1 VRPRGLRPTFVRT
14 DFGRQSS
21 AAAVLHDYYRFL
33 RGARGL
39 APSKALAN
47 IGQDKLWRHKLPTY
61 SAFLQ
66 FASHSFRFGVRR
78 DIFSYMAG
86 PGIHQ
91 FQNLSMQQVLAPQ
104 LQQSLQILQAPT
116 LELRNIVQQEL
127 QTNPVL
133 EEEVGTFESEERAK
147 DDREFQ
153 EEFER
158 LAKLDEEWRD
168 YMAQNVSYSSR
179 NPEDEERRQ
188 FFFDS
193 IASQET
199 LQQHLLE
206 QLNTA
211 EVPEAQRE
219 AAELIIG
226 NIDELGF
233 LQSSLEEISQ
243 NTKHTLEELQQTLDL
258 VQTFHPVG
266 VGARDLRD
274 CLLIQLRR
282 LGKQGSLEYQI
293 VSEFLEDLGRRRFPE
308 VARRL
313 GVPVEQ
319 VQKAA
324 NFISTLDPKPGQIFS
339 PDPNSYVLPDVSVD
353 KIGDDFFVT
362 LNGDQIPHLRISKTY
377 KELMT
382 QGSNGS
388 DVRDYIREKIRSGK
402 FLIKSIHQRQ
412 QTILNIANEIVKR
425 QREFLES
432 GTAFLKPMT
441 MVQIAEAVGV
451 HETTVSRAISGKYMA
466 TPQGVF
472 EMKYFF
478 TPGYQ
483 TTDGAALS
491 NTSVKEAIADLVR
504 GEQPRNPLSDK
515 EIVEILSDRGIP
527 IARRTVAKYRAE
539 LNILPSNLRKQY

>member
-1 VRPRGLRPTFVRT
+1 
-14 DFGRQSS
+14 
-21 AAAVLHDYYRFL
+21 
-33 RGARGL
+33 
-39 APSKALAN
+39 
-47 IGQDKLWRHKLPTY
+47 
-61 SAFLQ
+61 
-66 FASHSFRFGVRR
+66 
-78 DIFSYMAG
+78 MAG

-91 FQNLSMQQVLAPQ
+91 FQNLTMQQVLAPQ
-104 LQQSLQILQAPT
+104 LQQSLHILQAAA
-116 LELRNIVQQEL
+116 LELQNIVQQEL

-133 EEEVGTFESEERAK
+133 EEETGTLETEEGSK
-147 DDREFQ
+147 DDGEFQ

-193 IASQET
+193 IASHET
-199 LQQHLLE
+199 LQRHLWE

-211 EVPEAQRE
+211 DVSRSQRE

-226 NIDELGF
+226 NMDDLGF
-233 LQSSLEEISQ
+233 LQASLEEISQ
-243 NTKHTLEELQQTLDL
+243 NAGHPLGELEEMLSLI
-258 VQTFHPVG
+258 QTFHPVG
-266 VGARDLRD
+266 VGSRDLRE

-282 LGKQGSLEYQI
+282 LGKEHSLEYQI
-293 VSEFLEDLGRRRFPE
+293 VDEHLEDLGRKRLPE
-308 VARRL
+308 LARRL
-313 GVPVEQ
+313 GVSVEL

-324 NFISTLDPKPGQIFS
+324 NFISTLDPKPGQIFTS
-339 PDPNSYVLPDVSVD
+339 DPNNYVLPDVSVD
-353 KIGDDFFVT
+353 KVGEDYTVS
-362 LNGDQIPHLRISKTY
+362 LNSDQVPHLRISKTY
-377 KELMT
+377 KDLMT
-382 QGSNGS
+382 HGANGTE
-388 DVRDYIREKIRSGK
+388 VRDYIREKIRSGK

-425 QREFLES
+425 QNEFLENGS
-432 GTAFLKPMT
+432 AFLKPMT

-483 TTDGAALS
+483 TAAGATLS
-491 NTSVKEAIADLVR
+491 NTSVKEAISDLVR
-504 GEQPRNPLSDK
+504 NEDARNPMSDK

>member
-1 VRPRGLRPTFVRT
+1 
-14 DFGRQSS
+14 
-21 AAAVLHDYYRFL
+21 
-33 RGARGL
+33 
-39 APSKALAN
+39 
-47 IGQDKLWRHKLPTY
+47 
-61 SAFLQ
+61 
-66 FASHSFRFGVRR
+66 
-78 DIFSYMAG
+78 MAG

-91 FQNLSMQQVLAPQ
+91 FQNLTMQQVLAPQ
-104 LQQSLQILQAPT
+104 LQQSLHILQAPA

-133 EEEVGTFESEERAK
+133 EEEIGTFESEERAK
-147 DDREFQ
+147 DDREFE

-168 YMAQNVSYSSR
+168 YMSQNVSYSSR

-199 LQQHLLE
+199 LQHHLWE

-211 EVPEAQRE
+211 DVSGSQRE

-226 NIDELGF
+226 NIDDFGF
-233 LQSSLEEISQ
+233 LQGSLEEISQ
-243 NTKHTLEELQQTLDL
+243 NTGHPLGELEEMLSLI
-258 VQTFHPVG
+258 QTFHPVG
-266 VGARDLRD
+266 VGTRNLRE

-282 LGKQGSLEYQI
+282 LGKEHSLEYQI
-293 VSEFLEDLGRRRFPE
+293 VDEYLEDLGRKRLPE
-308 VARRL
+308 LARRL
-313 GVPVEQ
+313 AVSVEQ

-324 NFISTLDPKPGQIFS
+324 NFISTLDPKPGQIFT
-339 PDPNSYVLPDVSVD
+339 PDPNNYVLPDVSVD
-353 KIGDDFFVT
+353 KVGDEYTVS
-362 LNGDQIPHLRISKTY
+362 LNSDQIPHLRISKTY
-377 KELMT
+377 KDLMT
-382 QGSNGS
+382 QGANGT

-425 QREFLES
+425 QSEFLEN
-432 GTAFLKPMT
+432 GTAYLKPMT

-483 TTDGAALS
+483 TAAGAALS
-491 NTSVKEAIADLVR
+491 NTSVKEAISDMVR
-504 GEQPRNPLSDK
+504 NEDARNPLSDK
-515 EIVEILSDRGIP
+515 EIVDVLSDRGIP

>member
-1 VRPRGLRPTFVRT
+1 
-14 DFGRQSS
+14 
-21 AAAVLHDYYRFL
+21 
-33 RGARGL
+33 
-39 APSKALAN
+39 
-47 IGQDKLWRHKLPTY
+47 
-61 SAFLQ
+61 
-66 FASHSFRFGVRR
+66 
-78 DIFSYMAG
+78 MAG

-91 FQNLSMQQVLAPQ
+91 FQNLTMQQVLAPQ

-116 LELRNIVQQEL
+116 LELKNIVQQEL

-133 EEEVGTFESEERAK
+133 EEEIGAFEAEERSK
-147 DDREFQ
+147 DDRDFQ

-168 YMAQNVSYSSR
+168 YMAQNVTYSAR
-179 NPEDEERRQ
+179 NPEDEERHQ

-211 EVPEAQRE
+211 EVTASQRE
-219 AAELIIG
+219 AAELIVG
-226 NIDELGF
+226 NIDEIGF

-243 NTKHTLEELQQTLDL
+243 NTTHSVEELQQMLDL

-282 LGKQGSLEYQI
+282 LGKQDSIEYQI
-293 VSEFLEDLGRRRFPE
+293 VDEFLEDLGRRRFPE

-313 GVPVEQ
+313 GVTVEQ
-319 VQKAA
+319 VQQAA

-353 KIGDDFFVT
+353 KVDGGYSVT

-377 KELMT
+377 KDLMSH
-382 QGSNGS
+382 GSNGS
-388 DVRDYIREKIRSGK
+388 EVRDYIREKIRSGK

-425 QREFLES
+425 QHEFLES

-483 TTDGAALS
+483 TADGAALS

-504 GEQPRNPLSDK
+504 SEHARNPLSDK

>member
-1 VRPRGLRPTFVRT
+1 
-14 DFGRQSS
+14 
-21 AAAVLHDYYRFL
+21 
-33 RGARGL
+33 
-39 APSKALAN
+39 
-47 IGQDKLWRHKLPTY
+47 
-61 SAFLQ
+61 
-66 FASHSFRFGVRR
+66 
-78 DIFSYMAG
+78 MAG

-104 LQQSLQILQAPT
+104 LQQSLQILQAPA

-133 EEEVGTFESEERAK
+133 EEEIGSVENEDRSN
-147 DDREFQ
+147 DDTEFQ

-168 YMAQNVSYSSR
+168 YMTQNVSYSSR
-179 NPEDEERRQ
+179 NLEDEERRQ
-188 FFFDS
+188 FFLDS

-199 LQQHLLE
+199 LQLHLWE

-211 EVPEAQRE
+211 DVTEQQRQ

-226 NIDELGF
+226 NIDDIGF
-233 LQSSLEEISQ
+233 LQTPIEEISA
-243 NTKHTLEELQQTLDL
+243 NTGRSLEELQDVLNLIQS
-258 VQTFHPVG
+258 FHPVG
-266 VGARDLRD
+266 VGARDLRE

-282 LGKQGSLEYQI
+282 LGKEGSLEYQI
-293 VSEFLEDLGRRRFPE
+293 VDEHLADLGRKRLPE

-313 GVPVEQ
+313 GVTVEQ
-319 VQKAA
+319 VQRAA
-324 NFISTLDPKPGQIFS
+324 NFISTLDPKPGQIFT

-353 KIGDDFFVT
+353 KVGDEFAIS
-362 LNGDQIPHLRISKTY
+362 LNGDQVPHLRISKTY
-377 KELMT
+377 RDLMT
-382 QGSNGS
+382 QGSNGT

-425 QREFLES
+425 QYEFLEN

-441 MVQIAEAVGV
+441 MAQIAETVGV

-483 TTDGAALS
+483 TTGGATLS
-491 NTSVKEAIADLVR
+491 NTSVKEAISELVR
-504 GEQPRNPLSDK
+504 NEDTHNPLSDK